1 MSRHWMN
8 TASDEIEE
16 TLGGDEIA
24 DQENE
29 RRSLCGLIK
38 QGVRQNHRS
47 RNMNGTAFINDHS
60 NRNTQQGIDN
70 GRRNHGIFPYRIK
83 PIACLELVEKKKSAF
98 NIYILKIINKGM
110 MSMILV

>member
-70 GRRNHGIFPYRIK
+70 GRRNHVISSVSNQTNSLSRTSG
-83 PIACLELVEKKKSAF
+83 EEKEC
-98 NIYILKIINKGM
+98 
-110 MSMILV
+110 V